1 MDLLDFSDC
10 KLYFEDDLPAEAE
23 RLIALAASEYGEP
36 AAELSLLRA
45 HLHAPENLSVLVG
58 LYRYYFY
65 QHRLGDAL
73 VVAERAMQLSGRH
86 LGLPADWK
94 LLDEAQLGSAA
105 ANSFGLLRFY
115 LLALK
120 AAGAEQVVS
129 VSAVGSLAADMHPG
143 DIVLVDQ
150 FIDRTRNRPSTYF
163 EDDGVVAHVGF
174 SDPIDAALSQA
185 LHRAARRTGVRA
197 HHGGTYVCIEGPQ
210 FSTRAESNLYRSW
223 GAHVV
228 GMTNLPEARLARECE
243 LPYATVALVT
253 DYDCWKVDE
262 EPVTVDAVIAVLK
275 KNVAAAQAIVRE
287 VASNLPDPTESPATR
302 ALDHAI
308 LTPPERISDEA
319 KARLRPLI
327 GRTLG
332 LV

>member
-1 MDLLDFSDC
+1 M
-10 KLYFEDDLPAEAE
+10 
-23 RLIALAASEYGEP
+23 R
-36 AAELSLLRA
+36 
-45 HLHAPENLSVLVG
+45 VLGVIGGSG
-58 LYRYYFY
+58 LYDMPGLERRRELPESTADLGFGTPSDVIIEGYLGETRLLFLPRHGRGHSHPP
-65 QHRLGDAL
+65 HRINY
-73 VVAERAMQLSGRH
+73 RA
-86 LGLPADWK
+86 
-94 LLDEAQLGSAA
+94 
-105 ANSFGLLRFY
+105 N

-120 AAGAEQVVS
+120 AAGAEQIVS
-129 VSAVGSLAADMHPG
+129 VSAVGSLVEEMHPG

-163 EDDGVVAHVGF
+163 EDAGAVAHVGF
-174 SDPIDAALSQA
+174 SDPIDAALSAA
-185 LHRAARRTGVRA
+185 LHAATLKTGARA
-197 HHGGTYVCIEGPQ
+197 HRSGTYVCIEGPQ

-262 EPVTVDAVIAVLK
+262 APVTVDAVIAVLK

-287 VASNLPDPTESPATR
+287 VAAHLPDPTQSPAAR

-308 LTPPERISDEA
+308 LTPPDHIPAEA
-319 KARLRPLI
+319 KARLRLLI
-327 GRTLG
+327 GRTLN
-332 LV
+332 LA